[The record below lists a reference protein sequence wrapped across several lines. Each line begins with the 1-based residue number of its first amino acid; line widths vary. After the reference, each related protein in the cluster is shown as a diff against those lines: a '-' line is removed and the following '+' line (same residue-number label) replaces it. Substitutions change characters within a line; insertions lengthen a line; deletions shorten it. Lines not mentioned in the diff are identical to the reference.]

1 MSSTP
6 RKSLFE
12 RLQQGLVEGIAHSQG
27 ELTLRTVVMPEAPPT
42 IDAATLIS
50 LRNQA
55 GTSQPVFARLLNVSP
70 KTVQSWEQGLRTPS
84 HASRRLIQ
92 IFSEHPAILCQSA
105 GLSPIQLHGVTI
117 EQVSLEHRKIVVRSS
132 TLKT

>member
-55 GTSQPVFARLLNVSP
+55 GMSQPVFARLLNVSP
-70 KTVQSWEQGLRTPS
+70 KTVQSWGTRSADPIARFPPPDSDFSANTP
-84 HASRRLIQ
+84 
-92 IFSEHPAILCQSA
+92 
-105 GLSPIQLHGVTI
+105 
-117 EQVSLEHRKIVVRSS
+117 RSS
-132 TLKT
+132 ARVPVFPRSNFRA